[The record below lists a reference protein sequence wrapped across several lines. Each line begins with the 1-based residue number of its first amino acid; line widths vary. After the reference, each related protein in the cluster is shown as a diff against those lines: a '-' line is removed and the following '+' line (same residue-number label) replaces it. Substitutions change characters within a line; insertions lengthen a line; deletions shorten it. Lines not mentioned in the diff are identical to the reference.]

1 MIKNLKLVNSVLVL
15 RTTLQ
20 THGISKDNNLYI
32 RKEITIAQ
40 VTNLLATMLALITGG
55 SAGMGLEYARQ
66 LAARGYD
73 LILVSNRQ
81 DELECAVSTLSIQF
95 PVSIRGRY
103 QDLSLPSSADDLTAW
118 CQSQQI
124 LPDILI
130 NNAGM
135 YFFKELEWADM
146 DRVQAMLNL
155 HVQTVTR
162 LSLLMGLAMKERG
175 SGRILIVSSMTA
187 RIPAPGITIYSAT
200 KAYLRSFGKSLHY
213 EFRPYG
219 VGVTTVC
226 PAAIATPLY
235 RMSPRLMNWGLKT
248 GLVHTPKWLVKR
260 ALRAMFR
267 GRRVVSPSLMNL
279 WLPAFIALLPGFLVA
294 AIWKRLK

>member
-1 MIKNLKLVNSVLVL
+1 MI
-15 RTTLQ
+15 
-20 THGISKDNNLYI
+20 
-32 RKEITIAQ
+32 
-40 VTNLLATMLALITGG
+40 ALITGG
-55 SAGMGLEYARQ
+55 SSGMGLEYARQ

-81 DELECAVSTLSIQF
+81 DELDSAVTALSCQF
-95 PVSIRGRY
+95 SVNVQGRY
-103 QDLSLPSSADDLTAW
+103 QDLALYSSADELMDW
-118 CQSQQI
+118 CKSQQV
-124 LPDILI
+124 LPDVLI

-135 YFFKELEWADM
+135 FFFKELQEADM

-175 SGRILIVSSMTA
+175 SGHILIVSSMTA

-235 RMSPRLMNWGLKT
+235 NMSPRMMKWGLRL
-248 GLVHTPKWLVKR
+248 GFVHTPKWLVKR
-260 ALRAMFR
+260 ALRAMFHH
-267 GRRVVSPSLMNL
+267 RRVVSPSLMNL
-279 WLPAFIALLPGFLVA
+279 WLPAIIALLPGFLISA
-294 AIWKRLK
+294 LWKRLKK

>member
-1 MIKNLKLVNSVLVL
+1 
-15 RTTLQ
+15 
-20 THGISKDNNLYI
+20 
-32 RKEITIAQ
+32 
-40 VTNLLATMLALITGG
+40 
-55 SAGMGLEYARQ
+55 MGLEYARQ

-81 DELECAVSTLSIQF
+81 DELDSAVSTLSIQF

-103 QDLSLPSSADDLTAW
+103 QDLSLSSSADDLTAW

-124 LPDILI
+124 LPD
-130 NNAGM
+130 
-135 YFFKELEWADM
+135 
-146 DRVQAMLNL
+146 
-155 HVQTVTR
+155 
-162 LSLLMGLAMKERG
+162 SLLMGLAMKERG

-235 RMSPRLMNWGLKT
+235 RLSPRLMNWGLKT

-267 GRRVVSPSLMNL
+267 GRRVISPSLMNL
-279 WLPAFIALLPGFLVA
+279 WLPALISLLPGFLVA